1 MDNNMKWLLETKV
14 KRTMEALEKNN
25 MSSYYVNDKEELI
38 NVIETFINEGD
49 KIGFGGSV
57 TLESLGVLDYLR
69 QGKYNLLDRA
79 KPGLTEEEVENVLR
93 ECFFADAY
101 FTSSNAIT
109 ENGELYNVDGKGN
122 RVAAMIY
129 GPKKVIVIAGINKIV
144 TDLDEAIKRV
154 KNLSAPVNAM
164 RLNKATPCV
173 KTAKCMECN
182 SPDRICREFTV
193 IKKPAPNRIYVILVN
208 DNLGY

>member
-1 MDNNMKWLLETKV
+1 MDNNMKWLVEAKI
-14 KRTMEALEKNN
+14 KRTIEALEKNN
-25 MSSYYVNDKEELI
+25 MSSYLVNDKEELI
-38 NVIETFINEGD
+38 KVIETLINKGD
-49 KIGFGGSV
+49 KVGFGGSV
-57 TLESLGVLDYLR
+57 TLEETGVLEYLR
-69 QGKYNLLDRA
+69 TADYNLLDRG
-79 KPGLTEEEVENVLR
+79 KPGLTQEEIDNVLR

-144 TDLDEAIKRV
+144 SDLDEAIKRV

-193 IKKPAPNRIYVILVN
+193 IKKPVPNRIYVIFIN
-208 DNLGY
+208 NNLGY